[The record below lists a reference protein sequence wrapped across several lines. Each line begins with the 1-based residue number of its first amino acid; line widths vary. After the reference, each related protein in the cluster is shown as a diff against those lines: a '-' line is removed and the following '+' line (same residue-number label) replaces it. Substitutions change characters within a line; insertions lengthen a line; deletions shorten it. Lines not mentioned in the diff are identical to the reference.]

1 MSVLAL
7 DATENSLSKLYDRDY
22 KYDILFMTPESL
34 TKELFMNKIYEMKD
48 EFVGIVIDE
57 AHLYCNYQE
66 SMNAQMLE
74 ALSSYFDYVVGLTAT
89 PISSKLKQLS
99 SVLRIVNPY
108 VFIDH
113 RKTMEY
119 INSES
124 DYIKCTV
131 INRSRDKNLH
141 NGILVPIPPMEHQ
154 IGAKRRDELLVKGAK
169 GLVQHAYLLKILE
182 MTGDKKA
189 LVYVNRKEIYS
200 ALMERMKQY
209 NIPCAMINGDTKL
222 KDQTKILEE
231 FSQDKYK
238 VLFTNKTTSL
248 DIECDI
254 VIFYE
259 LVIEVQQFVGRSAR
273 GIEAKRKDVYF
284 LVTEDTFEEDYFWDT
299 IYNRMIQ
306 IKSVFKIKEKEVQ
319 IKDRLI
325 EDDSYSTYLEQ
336 LEYNLEV
343 TESKRGDYFDKLTTR
358 VINTMINDKLEY
370 SDKLFEKITKYI
382 HLDEFK
388 MEYYVLMTLL
398 SQVSEHNKTNRVL
411 GIDVKVRIK
420 CKSKNK

>member
-1 MSVLAL
+1 MDYNVLKELLKRESYQPLKDALPKAVLYDFQSIDLAKMMLLKRTLVSYDTGMGKTILASAFMYRLLKVNPGKKFIFFGKLTQLHETSEKIKKFSGMSVLAL
-7 DATENSLSKLYDRDY
+7 DATENSLNKLYDRDY

-119 INSES
+119 IKGES

-200 ALMERMKQY
+200 TLMERMKQY

-222 KDQTKILEE
+222 KDQTRILEE

-259 LVIEVQQFVGRSAR
+259 LVIEVQQFIGRSGR
-273 GIEAKRKDVYF
+273 GIEAKHKDVYF

-306 IKSVFKIKEKEVQ
+306 IKSVLG
-319 IKDRLI
+319 KDVR
-325 EDDSYSTYLEQ
+325 
-336 LEYNLEV
+336 EV
-343 TESKRGDYFDKLTTR
+343 TDLGRFR
-358 VINTMINDKLEY
+358 
-370 SDKLFEKITKYI
+370 
-382 HLDEFK
+382 
-388 MEYYVLMTLL
+388 
-398 SQVSEHNKTNRVL
+398 NR
-411 GIDVKVRIK
+411 
-420 CKSKNK
+420 